1 MARIDPDKAVGA
13 LVGLAV
19 GDALGAPVEGVSADD
34 LGGKHTE
41 MTGGGLYGLR
51 PGQGTGDTD
60 MALRLATSLV
70 EHGAYDADRVLA
82 SYVGWYRDDPPGM
95 SDHLR
100 AVLSS
105 VDGGADA
112 YRATSAVHF
121 DTSAATSATGGN
133 GALMRAT
140 PIGVAFAGREDAL
153 RDATLADAALTHFD
167 PLAGKVALL
176 HNQVVSWVLTG
187 GTELAFSQLKDPE
200 WLDDRIED
208 VVIPAT
214 SGVLG
219 YAVALSREEPGSA
232 LASIAIALAAFFNAD
247 DFEGGLV
254 WAVNLGGDT
263 DTNAAVTGALLGARL
278 GAAAIPARW
287 LDVLERRDEL
297 EAVGR
302 QLASLAG

>member
-1 MARIDPDKAVGA
+1 MATVNQDKAVGA
-13 LVGLAV
+13 LLGLAV

-60 MALRLATSLV
+60 MTLRLAASLV
-70 EHGAYDADRVLA
+70 EAGGFDPDRVLG
-82 SYVGWYRDDPPGM
+82 SYIGWYRDDPPGM
-95 SDHLR
+95 SEHMR
-100 AVLSS
+100 QVLGS

-121 DTSAATSATGGN
+121 DAGANVGN
-133 GALMRAT
+133 GAIMRAT
-140 PIGVAFAGREDAL
+140 PIGIAFAGREDAL

-167 PLAGKVALL
+167 PLPGKVALL
-176 HNQVVSWVLTG
+176 HNQVVSWALTG
-187 GTELAFSQLKDPE
+187 GPPLVFAQLKDPE

-214 SGVLG
+214 AGVLG
-219 YAVALSREEPGSA
+219 YAVALSKSESGSA
-232 LASIAIALAAFFNAD
+232 LTAIAIALAAFFNAD
-247 DFEGGLV
+247 DFEQGLI

-263 DTNAAVTGALLGARL
+263 DTNGAVTGALLGARF
-278 GAAAIPARW
+278 GTAAIPERW
-287 LDVLERRDEL
+287 LTALERRAEL
-297 EAVGR
+297 EGVGR
-302 QLASLAG
+302 QLAAMAG